1 MHIDTPLLSKGLNTE
16 YTFNESFKSDL
27 TKLHKMSDNT
37 RTDPMVASQADNSK
51 TAADILAFKIA
62 EQCAALS
69 TETDQK
75 RKIQE
80 VVKDALIQ
88 FGQDEESVKN
98 IIAQFNPEMSVAEYR
113 STYINSHLI
122 QAMALIDSTVFHSF
136 KSESLLPLNR
146 NKKFHTMQLSPQFFT
161 LALKKYMAM
170 FDDTG
175 RERYLQNVRIFSERI
190 SRFHLNKSS
199 TKNWVMTDAEP

>member
-1 MHIDTPLLSKGLNTE
+1 
-16 YTFNESFKSDL
+16 
-27 TKLHKMSDNT
+27 MSDNT

-98 IIAQFNPEMSVAEYR
+98 IIAKR
-113 STYINSHLI
+113 SSYFICTGK
-122 QAMALIDSTVFHSF
+122 F
-136 KSESLLPLNR
+136 R
-146 NKKFHTMQLSPQFFT
+146 NKL
-161 LALKKYMAM
+161 
-170 FDDTG
+170 
-175 RERYLQNVRIFSERI
+175 
-190 SRFHLNKSS
+190 
-199 TKNWVMTDAEP
+199 